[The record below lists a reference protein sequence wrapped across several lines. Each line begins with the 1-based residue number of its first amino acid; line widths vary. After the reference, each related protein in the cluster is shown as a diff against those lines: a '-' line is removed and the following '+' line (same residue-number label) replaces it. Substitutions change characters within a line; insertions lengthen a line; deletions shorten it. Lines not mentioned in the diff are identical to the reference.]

1 MLQLFTLDMHEK
13 NIPTKICSHCNQVY
27 KLCNSTITLKNKILT
42 DKIYSF
48 EFEYA
53 LIVKMATLDLHMN
66 LKYVLLFPRLV
77 IACLRENLGQVN
89 WLYQ

>member
-42 DKIYSF
+42 A
-48 EFEYA
+48 E
-53 LIVKMATLDLHMN
+53 V
-66 LKYVLLFPRLV
+66 
-77 IACLRENLGQVN
+77 
-89 WLYQ
+89 